1 MFYLFKN
8 IKMVMNFP
16 AIVKTT
22 DVLSPEDLV
31 NEIKNGNLVEAQLPN
46 GVLKLSQEW
55 NFLVFDGLTT
65 TGEHDKRALMIHS
78 KTDDELAKWINN
90 LIPVESEEDRIDRLR
105 WEQENEL
112 RAASIDEDN
121 AWDVA
126 EGIEEVLDNIPDCEY
141 YDEDAAFNQF
151 YFG

>member
-8 IKMVMNFP
+8 IKMVCNFP

-22 DVLSPEDLV
+22 DILSPEDLV
-31 NEIKNGNLVEAQLPN
+31 TEIKNGNLIEAQLPN
-46 GVLKLSQEW
+46 WVLKLSSEW

-78 KTDDELAKWINN
+78 KTDEQLAERING
-90 LIPVESEEDRIDRLR
+90 LIPVESKEDREDRLR

-112 RAASIDEDN
+112 RAAGLEESIPE
-121 AWDVA
+121 
-126 EGIEEVLDNIPDCEY
+126 LDDIPDAAY

>member
-8 IKMVMNFP
+8 IKMVCNFP

-31 NEIKNGNLVEAQLPN
+31 NEIKSGNLIEATLPN
-46 GVLKLSQEW
+46 WVLTLSQEW
-55 NFLVFDGLTT
+55 NFLFFNWTTT
-65 TGEHDKRALMIHS
+65 TGEKDKRALMIHS
-78 KTDDELAKWINN
+78 KTDEQLAERING

-112 RAASIDEDN
+112 RAASIDEGN
-121 AWDVA
+121 AWDVEA
-126 EGIEEVLDNIPDCEY
+126 SLEDVLDDIPDAAY
-141 YDEDAAFNQF
+141 YDEDAAFNHF

>member
-1 MFYLFKN
+1 
-8 IKMVMNFP
+8 MVCNFP

-31 NEIKNGNLVEAQLPN
+31 NEIKSGNLIEAQLPN
-46 GVLKLSQEW
+46 GVLKLSSEW

-65 TGEHDKRALMIHS
+65 TGEHDKRALMISS
-78 KTDDELAKWINN
+78 KTDWQIAEWISN
-90 LIPVESEEDRIDRLR
+90 LIPVESKEDREDRLR

-112 RAASIDEDN
+112 RAA
-121 AWDVA
+121 
-126 EGIEEVLDNIPDCEY
+126 GLEEVLDNIPDCEY
-141 YDEDAAFNQF
+141 YDEDAAFNHF

>member
-8 IKMVMNFP
+8 IKMVCNFP

-31 NEIKNGNLVEAQLPN
+31 NEIKSGNLIEAQLPN
-46 GVLKLSQEW
+46 GVLKLSSEW

-65 TGEHDKRALMIHS
+65 TGEHDKRALMISS
-78 KTDDELAKWINN
+78 KTDWQIAEWISN

-112 RAASIDEDN
+112 RAASL
-121 AWDVA
+121 
-126 EGIEEVLDNIPDCEY
+126 EESIPELDDIPDAAY
-141 YDEDAAFNQF
+141 YDEDAAFNHF